1 MKEVKIRIIPAI
13 GLFFCI
19 QIFFIWLSANFYPN
33 NSIGYGILGGILT
46 SFCLYYSVKGMQDT
60 EDFTNSI
67 PENLRLGTAPTFSLA
82 VIAFI
87 SFIIFTSFLTSM
99 YSDNKE
105 NELKQFGKITTGEVL
120 DGFSETGTH
129 VVGSY
134 KVTVEYS
141 VNGETITGFTTVSP
155 TEFQNC
161 YIGKEVK
168 LIYST
173 KNPNLIDIIG
183 DDSKVETYT
192 KIKNRTILISDLLK
206 IMDLN
211 KDQTEAYLNSISYPW
226 NYESDKKGWINTEK
240 LLYLLKPS
248 DKSVSYL
255 TTTFNPEEL
264 NDEIDKLKFIRLDTI
279 SNSKKSP
286 GEKIKLRMLSAE
298 GLYKNDSY
306 ALLIKSTMIGTN
318 GQMGMVIQLEK
329 IKQ

>member
-13 GLFFCI
+13 GVYFCI
-19 QIFFIWLSANFYPN
+19 QIFFIWLSTNFYPN
-33 NSIGYGILGGILT
+33 NSLGYGILGGILT

-67 PENLRLGTAPTFSLA
+67 PEKLQLGTAPTFTLA
-82 VIAFI
+82 IIAFI

-99 YSDNKE
+99 YSNIKE

-120 DGFSETGTH
+120 EGFSQTGRNVIST
-129 VVGSY
+129 Y
-134 KVTVEYS
+134 KVTVEFS

-155 TEFQNC
+155 TEYQNC
-161 YIGKEVK
+161 FVGKEVK

-192 KIKNRTILISDLLK
+192 KIKNRAILISDLLK
-206 IMDLN
+206 IINLN

-226 NYESDKKGWINTEK
+226 NYESDKKGWINNEK

-255 TTTFNPEEL
+255 TTNFNPEEL
-264 NDEIDKLKFIRLDTI
+264 NDEIDKLKFQKLDTI
-279 SNSKKSP
+279 SNSKNSP
-286 GEKIKLRMLSAE
+286 GEKLKLRMLSAE

-306 ALLIKSTMIGTN
+306 ALMIKSTMIGSN